1 MTTEERLQEDM
12 KLALKAGKKDELSAI
27 RLMRAQLKDA
37 KIEIGEDLTEDQV
50 IGILQKGAKKR
61 KEYID
66 MYLDGNRQD
75 LADKEAFELT
85 VIKRYLPEE
94 MSEDSILEI
103 IRNEITSLNL
113 NSDKDIGRLMGVVM
127 PKLKGKADG
136 NLVQQFA
143 RKALADLSS

>member
-27 RLMRAQLKDA
+27 RLMRSQLKDA
-37 KIEIGEDLTEDQV
+37 KIEIGEDLNEDQV
-50 IGILQKGAKKR
+50 ASILQKSAKKR
-61 KEYID
+61 KESIE
-66 MYLDGNRQD
+66 MYLDGNRND
-75 LADKEAFELT
+75 LADKESFELT

-94 MSEDSILEI
+94 MSKDSILEI

-113 NSDKDIGRLMGVVM
+113 NSDKDIGRLMGIVM

-136 NLVQQFA
+136 NLVQQLA
-143 RKALADLSS
+143 RKELADLSS

>member
-61 KEYID
+61 KESIE

-85 VIKRYLPEE
+85 VIKRYLPED
-94 MSEDSILEI
+94 MSEDSILEL

>member
-37 KIEIGEDLTEDQV
+37 KIEIGEELTEEQV
-50 IGILQKGAKKR
+50 VGILQKVAKKR
-61 KEYID
+61 KESIEMYI
-66 MYLDGNRQD
+66 DGNRQD
-75 LADKEAFELT
+75 LADKETFELSI
-85 VIKRYLPEE
+85 VKRYLPEE
-94 MSEDSILEI
+94 MSEDSVLEI
-103 IRNEITSLNL
+103 IRNEITALNL
-113 NSDKDIGRLMGVVM
+113 SSDKDIGRLMGVVM

-136 NLVQQFA
+136 NLVQQLA

>member
-50 IGILQKGAKKR
+50 AGILQKAAKKR
-61 KEYID
+61 KESID

-113 NSDKDIGRLMGVVM
+113 NSDKDIGRLMGAVM

-136 NLVQQFA
+136 NLVQQLA